1 ELLPQKLTEYEIGF
15 RQMLGERSA
24 LKVNAFYREY
34 RDLIQTVS
42 VTEAYPATYVMY
54 GNRDF
59 TTAKGF
65 SFQYDMRR
73 TGNVMVNAQYSLSF
87 ADGTGSGA
95 NSGLA
100 LARSGQPNLRY
111 IQPLDFDQ
119 RHTFSGNLDFR
130 YGKGTDY
137 NGLVI
142 KNVRVFE
149 NAGVNI
155 LGTASSGF
163 PYSRRVRAYGLTE
176 TASPIVGVLN
186 GSRKPW
192 QYKIDLTAN
201 KVWYYAKGKKTVE
214 IYAQVLNVLNTQ
226 NVLNIYPFTGSPTD
240 DGYLS
245 SSRGQQA
252 ILFTTNAQS
261 FADLYNVSMVNP
273 FNFSI
278 PRQIRLGVRLGL

>member
-1 ELLPQKLTEYEIGF
+1 
-15 RQMLGERSA
+15 MA
-24 LKVNAFYREY
+24 
-34 RDLIQTVS
+34 
-42 VTEAYPATYVMY
+42 
-54 GNRDF
+54 
-59 TTAKGF
+59 
-65 SFQYDMRR
+65 
-73 TGNVMVNAQYSLSF
+73 
-87 ADGTGSGA
+87 
-95 NSGLA
+95 
-100 LARSGQPNLRY
+100 
-111 IQPLDFDQ
+111 
-119 RHTFSGNLDFR
+119 
-130 YGKGTDY
+130 
-137 NGLVI
+137 LVI

-176 TASPIVGVLN
+176 TRFAHRRCTQRVAQTLAVQNRLDRQQGLVLRQ
-186 GSRKPW
+186 GQEDRSKSTL
-192 QYKIDLTAN
+192 QI
-201 KVWYYAKGKKTVE
+201 
-214 IYAQVLNVLNTQ
+214 LNVLNTQ

-278 PRQIRLGVRLGL
+278 PRQIRLGIRLGL